1 MEENMQALMERL
13 NSSSQFLQSND
24 MRVTEVRHGF
34 AKVEMI
40 IDEQILNIHGFVHGG
55 ALFSLADTV
64 AGAASFATGRDSV
77 TLTGTI
83 NYIKPGRGGKLIG
96 IAQEISSGKTTGVY
110 EVFIF
115 NDENV
120 LLSRATF
127 TMFFL
132 DSDKMKKKKSRNKTA
147 LFVYLNALLNLSKGD
162 SDCPDFNSSYS
173 SLSLRDTLRGIS
185 TCTSTNSSPCPE
197 RDFTPFPFRRNLVF
211 GCVPSG
217 IFNST
222 SPYTVG
228 T

>member
-1 MEENMQALMERL
+1 MEENMQALMDRL

-64 AGAASFATGRDSV
+64 AGAASF
-77 TLTGTI
+77 TGTI

-96 IAQEISSGKTTGVY
+96 IAQEISSGRTTGVY

-132 DSDKMKKKKSRNKTA
+132 DSDKMKKKKEQK
-147 LFVYLNALLNLSKGD
+147 
-162 SDCPDFNSSYS
+162 
-173 SLSLRDTLRGIS
+173 
-185 TCTSTNSSPCPE
+185 
-197 RDFTPFPFRRNLVF
+197 
-211 GCVPSG
+211 
-217 IFNST
+217 
-222 SPYTVG
+222 
-228 T
+228 